1 VLLRPLLKDDLI
13 TKSDTRIMTYILTTQ
28 YASLSAEQLFRTLF
42 FTGREIALHTG
53 NQDRIVLRPMQ
64 SNLNGKVNRIEVEHT
79 AGRSHFR
86 TKVFLKKQEKDF
98 VKFIRPKSNKAKLTE
113 AYLKQLEFCQQKAA

>member
-1 VLLRPLLKDDLI
+1 
-13 TKSDTRIMTYILTTQ
+13 MTYILTTQ
-28 YASLSAEQLFRTLF
+28 YAGLSAEQLFRTLF

>member
-1 VLLRPLLKDDLI
+1 
-13 TKSDTRIMTYILTTQ
+13 MTYILTTQ

-42 FTGREIALHTG
+42 FTGREITLYTG
-53 NQDRIVLRPMQ
+53 NGNRIVLRPLR

-79 AGRSHFR
+79 SGDRHFR
-86 TKVFLKKQEKDF
+86 AKVFFKKQEKDF

-113 AYLKQLEFCQQKAA
+113 AYLKQLVFCQQKAA